1 MILFFCIYFDF
12 HFGFN
17 HSRGML
23 GKCRF
28 FFFRKKLKLKFLRF
42 RLIYQGNFVYFFDL
56 ANNIYHVNIM
66 YHCWKMEYFSC
77 FNLNNG
83 N

>member
-1 MILFFCIYFDF
+1 MILLFCIYFDF

-28 FFFRKKLKLKFLRF
+28 FFLEK
-42 RLIYQGNFVYFFDL
+42 N
-56 ANNIYHVNIM
+56 
-66 YHCWKMEYFSC
+66 
-77 FNLNNG
+77 
-83 N
+83 

>member
-1 MILFFCIYFDF
+1 MILLFCIYFDF

-28 FFFRKKLKLKFLRF
+28 FLE
-42 RLIYQGNFVYFFDL
+42 
-56 ANNIYHVNIM
+56 NN
-66 YHCWKMEYFSC
+66 
-77 FNLNNG
+77 
-83 N
+83 

>member
-1 MILFFCIYFDF
+1 
-12 HFGFN
+12 
-17 HSRGML
+17 ML

-28 FFFRKKLKLKFLRF
+28 LIFRKKLKLKFLRF
-42 RLIYQGNFVYFFDL
+42 RLIYQGNFVYFFGL

-66 YHCWKMEYFSC
+66 YHSWKMEYFSC
-77 FNLNNG
+77 FNFNNG